1 MNKKLAWVFAAGLLV
16 AGCGAGAVPPQN
28 TGHLGVVDAPASTSS
43 TPAYSVPVTTEAQP
57 TTSEAPAV
65 TSVPTT
71 PQAVAPKVTAP
82 KTTAP
87 KPPAPKPATQAA
99 PKPAAPRTTAQAA
112 PAPTACGT
120 DYYRNSD
127 GNCVHRPSD
136 NPAGATALC
145 NDGTYSYSQHRSG
158 TCSGH
163 GGVRTWL

>member
-1 MNKKLAWVFAAGLLV
+1 VNKKLAWVFAAGLLV
-16 AGCGAGAVPPQN
+16 AGCGVGAVPPQN

-57 TTSEAPAV
+57 TTSEAPSV

-87 KPPAPKPATQAA
+87 KPQAPRATTQAAVPKPAE
-99 PKPAAPRTTAQAA
+99 
-112 PAPTACGT
+112 CGA

-136 NPAGATALC
+136 NPSGATALC
-145 NDGTYSYSQHRSG
+145 KDGTYSYSQHRSG

>member
-1 MNKKLAWVFAAGLLV
+1 VNKKLAWVFAAGLLV

-28 TGHLGVVDAPASTSS
+28 TGTLGVLDAPASTSS
-43 TPAYSVPVTTEAQP
+43 TPAYSVPVTTEAPP

-65 TSVPTT
+65 TSVPTP

-82 KTTAP
+82 KATVPKATVPKATAP
-87 KPPAPKPATQAA
+87 KPAAPKATTQAA
-99 PKPAAPRTTAQAA
+99 PKPAE
-112 PAPTACGT
+112 CGA

-145 NDGTYSYSQHRSG
+145 KDGTYSYSQHRSG

>member
-16 AGCGAGAVPPQN
+16 AGCGAGPVPQQD
-28 TGHLGVVDAPASTSS
+28 TGHLGVLDAPTSTSS
-43 TPAYSVPVTTEAQP
+43 TPAYSVPVTTEAPP
-57 TTSEAPAV
+57 TTSEAPSV

-71 PQAVAPKVTAP
+71 PQAVAPKAAVP

-87 KPPAPKPATQAA
+87 KPAA
-99 PKPAAPRTTAQAA
+99 PKTTAQAA
-112 PAPTACGT
+112 PAPAECGA

-145 NDGTYSYSQHRSG
+145 KDGTYSYSQHRSG

>member
-16 AGCGAGAVPPQN
+16 AGCGAGAVPPQHPGN
-28 TGHLGVVDAPASTSS
+28 LGVLDAPASTTS
-43 TPAYSVPVTTEAQP
+43 TSAYSVPVTTEVPA

-65 TSVPTT
+65 TSVPATT
-71 PQAVAPKVTAP
+71 PQAVAPKVTPPPKVTAP

-87 KPPAPKPATQAA
+87 KPV
-99 PKPAAPRTTAQAA
+99 APRTTAQAA
-112 PAPTACGT
+112 PAPTECGA

-136 NPAGATALC
+136 NPSGATAIC
-145 NDGTYSYSQHRSG
+145 KDGSYSYSQHRSG

>member
-16 AGCGAGAVPPQN
+16 AGCGAGAVPPQHPGN
-28 TGHLGVVDAPASTSS
+28 LGVLDTPASATSTS
-43 TPAYSVPVTTEAQP
+43 AYSVPITTEAP
-57 TTSEAPAV
+57 ATTSEAPAI

-71 PQAVAPKVTAP
+71 PQAVAPKASAP
-82 KTTAP
+82 K
-87 KPPAPKPATQAA
+87 ATA

-112 PAPTACGT
+112 PAPQPAECGA

-136 NPAGATALC
+136 NPSGATAIC
-145 NDGTYSYSQHRSG
+145 KDGSYSYSQHRSG